1 VIKSRW
7 ARVLIVEDSPVA
19 GRILSEG
26 ISRDQRLAV
35 AGIAV
40 TARSAVEMAE
50 RLRPDVI
57 TLDLVLPDESGLR
70 VVQRVLHTRHVP
82 IIIVSTLGVDGIE
95 SMPFLALAA
104 GAADVIV
111 KPAGDESSLRNFF
124 PDLNERIAT
133 LAAAHSVP
141 THTPVERRLR
151 SRTPALP
158 QDPSAIECVVV
169 GASTGGPPAL
179 VELLTGLGPDFPAPI
194 IIVQHIAA
202 PFIEGLVRWLDKETP
217 LRVSLAEDGTM
228 PVRSR
233 AYLAPSAADL
243 IVEADG
249 RLRVIPVAPDRR
261 AIAPSADALF
271 SSAAEIY
278 GARCAGVLLTGM
290 GKDGAEGLLK
300 LRTKGAKTFAQDERS
315 CTVFG
320 MPAAAG
326 RLGAVEAFA
335 EPRTIAA
342 RLRKLAARLERMS

>member
-1 VIKSRW
+1 VTKSRW

-35 AGIAV
+35 AGIAL

-82 IIIVSTLGVDGIE
+82 IIIVSTLGVDGSE

-104 GAADVIV
+104 GAADIIV
-111 KPAGDESSLRNFF
+111 KPSGDETSLRAFF

-133 LAAAHSVP
+133 LALAHAVP
-141 THTPVERRLR
+141 THTPVERAPR
-151 SRTPALP
+151 SNSVALP
-158 QDPSAIECVVV
+158 HATAIECVVV

-194 IIVQHIAA
+194 VIVQHIAA
-202 PFIEGLVRWLDKETP
+202 PFVEGLVRWLDKETP
-217 LRVSLAEDGTM
+217 LHVTLAEDGTM
-228 PVRSR
+228 PARSR
-233 AYLAPSAADL
+233 AYLAPPNSDL
-243 IVEADG
+243 VFSPDG
-249 RLRVIPVAPDRR
+249 RLRVIPVLTERR
-261 AIAPSADALF
+261 VIAPSADALF
-271 SSAAEIY
+271 SSAAEVF
-278 GARCAGVLLTGM
+278 GSRCAGVLLTGM
-290 GKDGAEGLLK
+290 GKDGAEGLLR

-315 CTVFG
+315 STVFG

-335 EPRTIAA
+335 EPRTIAG
-342 RLRKLAARLERMS
+342 RLRRIAARLERMT

>member
-1 VIKSRW
+1 VTKSRW

-35 AGIAV
+35 AGIAL

-111 KPAGDESSLRNFF
+111 KPSGDETSLRSFF

-133 LAAAHSVP
+133 LALAHAVP
-141 THTPVERRLR
+141 THTPVERAV
-151 SRTPALP
+151 RTRMQPAAVET
-158 QDPSAIECVVV
+158 AIECVVV

-194 IIVQHIAA
+194 VIVQHIAA
-202 PFIEGLVRWLDKETP
+202 PFVEGLVRWLDKETP
-217 LRVSLAEDGTM
+217 LRVILAENGVV
-228 PVRSR
+228 PARSR
-233 AYLAPSAADL
+233 VYLAPSGADL
-243 IVEADG
+243 VFDPDG
-249 RLRVIPVAPDRR
+249 RLRVIPVLADRR
-261 AIAPSADALF
+261 TIAPSADALF
-271 SSAAEIY
+271 SSAADLF
-278 GARCAGVLLTGM
+278 GSRCAGVLLTGM
-290 GKDGAEGLLK
+290 GRDGADGLLK

-335 EPRTIAA
+335 EPRAIAG
-342 RLRKLAARLERMS
+342 RLRRLATRLERMS

>member
-1 VIKSRW
+1 VTKSRW

-35 AGIAV
+35 AGIAL

-111 KPAGDESSLRNFF
+111 KPSGDETSLRSFF

-133 LAAAHSVP
+133 LALAHAVP
-141 THTPVERRLR
+141 THTPVERAVRA
-151 SRTPALP
+151 RTLPAVVET
-158 QDPSAIECVVV
+158 AIECVVV

-194 IIVQHIAA
+194 VIVQHIAA
-202 PFIEGLVRWLDKETP
+202 PFVEGLVRWLDKETP
-217 LRVSLAEDGTM
+217 LRVILAENGVV
-228 PVRSR
+228 PARSR
-233 AYLAPSAADL
+233 VYLAPSGADL
-243 IVEADG
+243 VFDPDG
-249 RLRVIPVAPDRR
+249 RLRVIPVLADRR
-261 AIAPSADALF
+261 TIAPSADALF
-271 SSAAEIY
+271 SSAADLF
-278 GARCAGVLLTGM
+278 GSRCAGVLLTGM
-290 GKDGAEGLLK
+290 GRDGADGLLK

-335 EPRTIAA
+335 EPRAIAV
-342 RLRKLAARLERMS
+342 RLRRLATRLERMS

>member
-1 VIKSRW
+1 VTKSRW

-35 AGIAV
+35 AGIAL

-111 KPAGDESSLRNFF
+111 KPSGDETSLRGFF

-133 LAAAHSVP
+133 LALAHAVP
-141 THTPVERRLR
+141 THTPVERAIRAR
-151 SRTPALP
+151 ALP
-158 QDPSAIECVVV
+158 TAIDGAIECVVV

-194 IIVQHIAA
+194 VIVQHIAT

-217 LRVSLAEDGTM
+217 LHVILAENGVV
-228 PVRSR
+228 PARSR
-233 AYLAPSAADL
+233 VYLAPSGADL
-243 IVEADG
+243 VFDPDG
-249 RLRVIPVAPDRR
+249 RLRVIPVVADRR
-261 AIAPSADALF
+261 TIAPSADALF
-271 SSAAEIY
+271 SSAADLF
-278 GARCAGVLLTGM
+278 GSRCAGVLLTGM
-290 GKDGAEGLLK
+290 GRDGADGLLK

-335 EPRTIAA
+335 EPRAIAG
-342 RLRKLAARLERMS
+342 RLRRLATRLERMS

>member
-1 VIKSRW
+1 VTKSRW

-35 AGIAV
+35 AGIAL

-111 KPAGDESSLRNFF
+111 KPSGDETSLRSFF

-133 LAAAHSVP
+133 LALAHAVP
-141 THTPVERRLR
+141 THTPVERTTRVR
-151 SRTPALP
+151 PQPAAV
-158 QDPSAIECVVV
+158 DTAIECVVV

-194 IIVQHIAA
+194 VIVQHIAA
-202 PFIEGLVRWLDKETP
+202 PFVEGLVRWLDKETP
-217 LRVSLAEDGTM
+217 LRVILAENGVV
-228 PVRSR
+228 PARSR
-233 AYLAPSAADL
+233 VYLAPSGADL
-243 IVEADG
+243 VFEPDG
-249 RLRVIPVAPDRR
+249 RLRVIPVLADRR
-261 AIAPSADALF
+261 TIAPSADALF
-271 SSAAEIY
+271 SSAADLF
-278 GARCAGVLLTGM
+278 GSRCAGVLLTGM
-290 GKDGAEGLLK
+290 GRDGADGLLK

-335 EPRTIAA
+335 EPRAIAG
-342 RLRKLAARLERMS
+342 RLRRLAARLERMS